1 MHASHQLVV
10 STVRGRD
17 GADPESHLQV
27 AYPQDAVKKERAGKT
42 HQEPRRD
49 HVNQFT
55 TCQMEQLGKFSSTIR
70 WNSYKNKVGNRG
82 TLAQVSLNIRTT
94 AV

>member
-1 MHASHQLVV
+1 MHASHQLV
-10 STVRGRD
+10 STVLGQD
-17 GADPESHLQV
+17 GAAPESHLQV
-27 AYPQDAVKKERAGKT
+27 AYPQDAVTKEQAGKT

-49 HVNQFT
+49 RVNQFT
-55 TCQMEQLGKFSSTIR
+55 TCQTEQLGKFSSTIR
-70 WNSYKNKVGNRG
+70 WISYKNKAEKRR